1 MSNLPPPT
9 SGGAPYQPE
18 QPTVAFNPLPPIET
32 APQPKKSSTGRLI
45 AIIGAAVVVVAAL
58 AVGAFL
64 VFGGDDDAGKVD
76 AAKASGAVEDTTV
89 AAGMQRTDHLAALK
103 ECPFGGIDDLADDAP
118 EGFDAATAAKG
129 DDRAIVTRPSSTTT
143 RCCSSAPRATR
154 TARCCT
160 ASPPRRCRRPS

>member
-58 AVGAFL
+58 VGRR
-64 VFGGDDDAGKVD
+64 V
-76 AAKASGAVEDTTV
+76 
-89 AAGMQRTDHLAALK
+89 
-103 ECPFGGIDDLADDAP
+103 
-118 EGFDAATAAKG
+118 
-129 DDRAIVTRPSSTTT
+129 
-143 RCCSSAPRATR
+143 PRLR
-154 TARCCT
+154 W
-160 ASPPRRCRRPS
+160 